1 MKKYRLLS
9 ILAVITLVVVTCLIT
24 FTLSVHYNN
33 LHADYHNLYAADSA
47 KIENRISTMWN
58 IISDKF
64 SIKEEYFE
72 EFGEIAKI
80 HADAFRCWLSSS
92 PFSFSGR

>member
-9 ILAVITLVVVTCLIT
+9 ILAVITLVAVTCLIT

-64 SIKEEYFE
+64 SIKE
-72 EFGEIAKI
+72 
-80 HADAFRCWLSSS
+80 
-92 PFSFSGR
+92 